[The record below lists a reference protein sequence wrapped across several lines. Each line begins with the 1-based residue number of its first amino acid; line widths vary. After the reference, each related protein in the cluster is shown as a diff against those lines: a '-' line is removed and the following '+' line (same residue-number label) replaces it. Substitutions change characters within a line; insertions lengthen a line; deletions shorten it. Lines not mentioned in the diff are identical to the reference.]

1 MDNHSGRT
9 VGRLLWWILHYGPQ
23 FGEGPRSYR
32 SCPGSSGPRNRKKGI
47 AGAVTSQLAKASAIQ
62 KNTLN
67 LSLGAARRN
76 DVTRGVGNLAFNV
89 ADDVVAFAS
98 GEFASTQDWQ
108 AMAGFKMRF

>member
-1 MDNHSGRT
+1 M
-9 VGRLLWWILHYGPQ
+9 LWWILHYGPQ